1 MNTITNNTNNTND
14 TNDTNDITNDI
25 DGIGSACNDIIAL
38 ANDFKTFTTTT
49 TNNTTT
55 NTMKVLHM
63 KAHLSLLNIKS
74 CNRKLHDN
82 IDKKKH
88 DVDDNKN
95 KVDRLRKQLDS
106 LLYTK
111 AELKKSINICK
122 DLDTPYL
129 SIIENDV
136 GRSIALREYPKNN
149 NNNNNNNNN
158 SSSIIDTN
166 TIWNNQC
173 NDAINKLNKEMND
186 RKELQKVL
194 DDSSSNLQNHV
205 DTFDKKRKLVDSLPD
220 KLQKIKDSTNDIKE
234 TLIQA
239 KDIVVLPLV
248 TSSLTPVTS
257 VTEIEMTT

>member
-1 MNTITNNTNNTND
+1 MNTNTITNTITND
-14 TNDTNDITNDI
+14 TMIDI
-25 DGIGSACNDIIAL
+25 DGIGSACNDIIAI
-38 ANDFKTFTTTT
+38 ANDFKTITNTNTTDTT
-49 TNNTTT
+49 TNINTI
-55 NTMKVLHM
+55 KVLHM

-74 CNRKLHDN
+74 CNRKVHDN

-88 DVDDNKN
+88 DVDDNRN
-95 KVDRLRKQLDS
+95 KVDRLRKQLES

-149 NNNNNNNNN
+149 NNNNNN
-158 SSSIIDTN
+158 SSSIDTN

-194 DDSSSNLQNHV
+194 DDSSSNLKNHV
-205 DTFDKKRKLVDSLPD
+205 DTFDKKRNLVDLLPD

-234 TLIQA
+234 ILIQA
-239 KDIVVLPLV
+239 KDIVVL
-248 TSSLTPVTS
+248 TSSMTPVTS
-257 VTEIEMTT
+257 VAEIEMAT

>member
-1 MNTITNNTNNTND
+1 MNTNTITNTITND
-14 TNDTNDITNDI
+14 TMIDI
-25 DGIGSACNDIIAL
+25 DGIGSACNDIIAI
-38 ANDFKTFTTTT
+38 ANDFKTITNTNTTDTT
-49 TNNTTT
+49 TNINTI
-55 NTMKVLHM
+55 KVLHM

-74 CNRKLHDN
+74 CNRKVHDN

-88 DVDDNKN
+88 DVDDNRN
-95 KVDRLRKQLDS
+95 KVDRLRKQLES

-149 NNNNNNNNN
+149 NNNNNN
-158 SSSIIDTN
+158 SSSIDTN

-194 DDSSSNLQNHV
+194 DDSSSNLKNHV
-205 DTFDKKRKLVDSLPD
+205 DTFDKKRKLVDLLPD

-234 TLIQA
+234 ILIQA
-239 KDIVVLPLV
+239 KDIVVL
-248 TSSLTPVTS
+248 TSSMTPVTS
-257 VTEIEMTT
+257 VAEIEMAT